1 MQCDGTYFD
10 LLVSV
15 SDATLPD
22 PHTYDML
29 IKNETSVLLQKD
41 TMLFLQDE
49 ALIVAVHIHHALE
62 ASTLSVK
69 LAPTTGVIRQLAAK
83 TESGKD
89 KEEEKEEEEEDIG
102 EGAAMAMFEDI
113 LWTVAGA
120 FFGSIACG
128 VIGFC
133 YLRYKRQVHAIASID

>member
-69 LAPTTGVIRQLAAK
+69 LAPTTGVIRQLAAE
-83 TESGKD
+83 TESG
-89 KEEEKEEEEEDIG
+89 EDIG
-102 EGAAMAMFEDI
+102 EDAAMAMFEDI

>member
-1 MQCDGTYFD
+1 VQCDGTYFD

-69 LAPTTGVIRQLAAK
+69 LAPTTGVIRQLAAE
-83 TESGKD
+83 TESG
-89 KEEEKEEEEEDIG
+89 EDIG
-102 EGAAMAMFEDI
+102 EDAAMAMFEDI
-113 LWTVAGA
+113 LWTVAGV

>member
-1 MQCDGTYFD
+1 VQCDGTYFD

-89 KEEEKEEEEEDIG
+89 IG
-102 EGAAMAMFEDI
+102 EGAAMTMFEDI

-133 YLRYKRQVHAIASID
+133 YLRYKKQVHAIASID

>member
-1 MQCDGTYFD
+1 VQCDGTYFD

-15 SDATLPD
+15 SDTTLPD

-89 KEEEKEEEEEDIG
+89 IG
-102 EGAAMAMFEDI
+102 DGAAMTMFEDI

-133 YLRYKRQVHAIASID
+133 YLRYKKQVHAIASID